1 MEKEKAM
8 ESRIVISL
16 SEKEAMQVERIV
28 PDRNRDEALEL
39 IEKVIWKN
47 IREASRPH

>member
-1 MEKEKAM
+1 MEKEKPM

-16 SEKEAMQVERIV
+16 SQSEAMQVERIAL
-28 PDRNRDEALEL
+28 DRNRDEALEM
-39 IEKVIWKN
+39 IEKVIVKK